1 MCAEAEGISLWA
13 IEGLHRLTAN
23 DYRFT
28 VSRRAE
34 ENMAVAIKDGNNIV
48 EFLSSEGYFRFKADY
63 EITSR
68 ELYAIYRQWCEDNAA
83 MALSSKSFSAYLIGH
98 QSEYR
103 LEYSNRVNA
112 KGRFVRGFVGIE
124 PLIIVTA

>member
-1 MCAEAEGISLWA
+1 MEAA
-13 IEGLHRLTAN
+13 IR
-23 DYRFT
+23 
-28 VSRRAE
+28 
-34 ENMAVAIKDGNNIV
+34 DGNTIV
-48 EFLSSEGYFRFKADY
+48 EFLSSEGYIRFKADY

-83 MALSSKSFSAYLIGH
+83 TALSSKSFAAYLIGH
-98 QSEYR
+98 QSDYR

-124 PLIIVTA
+124 PLIIVKILTATQVSISFL